1 MSHVHV
7 VVKGSL
13 QKPFG
18 GFLPPMLNYFLA
30 QKFKEFE
37 VPTTLH
43 YGKSATL
50 TPEECPPEDLKMVTF
65 ALEMFFCLSG
75 TQQNT
80 DYFQYKNLS
89 APSF

>member
-18 GFLPPMLNYFLA
+18 VFFVPMLNFLA

-80 DYFQYKNLS
+80 DYFQYKDLS
-89 APSF
+89 TPSF